1 MIFKLRSNRYGVGSC
16 FRPLIR
22 GFFFYAKE
30 NNIKD
35 PGTLQPFPSPHS
47 GILFLCDR
55 EKERKRLINAA
66 VSVPSFGD
74 SFFIKYEE
82 MRLLDTIATWFPS
95 PHSGI
100 LFLSVRA
107 QGQKEHCLRGFR
119 PLIRGFFFYKCEY
132 GLNVSYSSVSVPSF
146 GDSFFISLGNP

>member
-47 GILFLCDR
+47 GILFLFDEIPDTYYCQCLHCFR
-55 EKERKRLINAA
+55 PLIR
-66 VSVPSFGD
+66 G
-74 SFFIKYEE
+74 FFFYLWDICGE
-82 MRLLDTIATWFPS
+82 IATDKEEFPS

-100 LFLSVRA
+100 LFLLSDT
-107 QGQKEHCLRGFR
+107 
-119 PLIRGFFFYKCEY
+119 
-132 GLNVSYSSVSVPSF
+132 VS
-146 GDSFFISLGNP
+146 

>member
-1 MIFKLRSNRYGVGSC
+1 MRKKTILKIRELCSR

-22 GFFFYAKE
+22 GFFFYLWDICGEIATDKE
-30 NNIKD
+30 E
-35 PGTLQPFPSPHS
+35 FPSPHS
-47 GILFLCDR
+47 GILFLCAE